1 MNGLL
6 ILFVFTVCLLWLFY
20 RDGKERASVS
30 PAVWIVIIWAAIY
43 SSRPVTEWFDSG
55 LSTPSSPDEGNLTE
69 ALVSLALILAGLVV
83 LHGRGV
89 QLSIIIR
96 GNRWLF
102 VFYLFWLISLF
113 WSDYPFI
120 TFKRLFK
127 DLGNVV
133 MVLVVLTE
141 RDSGEAIKAVC
152 TRVAYALIPLSVL
165 LIRYFPDIGRA
176 YSGYD
181 RSEVMWVGV
190 ATHKNTLG
198 ALALVGALFLLW
210 DILDRERRSQG
221 RTKDG
226 TFVARILI
234 LAMSWYLLV
243 IANSMTSLL
252 CALLGSIL
260 LVALGR
266 PSIRQRPGRLEVC
279 GLGAGV
285 TLLML
290 DWVFN
295 VKETLLLSVG
305 RDETLTTRTDIW
317 PILMNFQDS
326 PLVGAGF
333 NTFWAG
339 QRLLSLVEKVG
350 GIIQAHNGYLE
361 TYLNGGLVGVGLLLV
376 LLFSGYIR
384 IREQLM
390 TGMPEGSIRF
400 AILLVAVI
408 YNNSEA
414 SFNKVGLL
422 WLLTLFAIME
432 YRSQPSLRQTDF
444 LTAASMT
451 DRTLQENG
459 VSPVTEP
466 PH

>member
-1 MNGLL
+1 MGNLL
-6 ILFVFTVCLLWLFY
+6 LLVFIVCLLWLFY
-20 RDGKERASVS
+20 RDGKERVSVS
-30 PAVWIVIIWAAIY
+30 PAIWIVILWAAIN
-43 SSRPVTEWFDSG
+43 SSRPVTEWFGGG
-55 LSTPSSPDEGNLTE
+55 LITPSSRDEGNLTE

-83 LHGRGV
+83 LLRRGL
-89 QLSIIIR
+89 QLSVIIR
-96 GNRWLF
+96 DNRWLF
-102 VFYLFWLISLF
+102 VFYLFWLMSLF

-141 RDSGEAIKAVC
+141 RDPGEAIKAVC
-152 TRVAYALIPLSVL
+152 TRVAYVLIPLSVL
-165 LIRYFPDIGRA
+165 LIRYFPDLGRA
-176 YSGYD
+176 YSGYNGSD
-181 RSEVMWVGV
+181 VMWVGV
-190 ATHKNTLG
+190 TTHKNSLG

-210 DILDRERRSQG
+210 DMLDREGRSQG
-221 RTKDG
+221 RMKEG
-226 TFVARILI
+226 TFIARILV
-234 LAMSWYLLV
+234 LLMSWYLLV

-252 CALLGSIL
+252 CALLGSAL
-260 LVALGR
+260 LVVLGR

-285 TLLML
+285 VLLLL

-326 PLVGAGF
+326 PLLGAGF

-339 QRLLSLVEKVG
+339 QRILSLFEKVG
-350 GIIQAHNGYLE
+350 GIIQAHNGYIE

-376 LLFSGYIR
+376 LLLSGYMR
-384 IREQLM
+384 IRVQLM

-400 AILLVAVI
+400 VILLVAVI
-408 YNNSEA
+408 YNYSEA

-422 WLLTLFAIME
+422 WVLTLFAVMQ
-432 YRSQPSLRQTDF
+432 YRAQLPLRQTDF
-444 LTAASMT
+444 LPAASMT
-451 DRTLQENG
+451 DRTFQEDG
-459 VSPVTEP
+459 VRPVTEP

>member
-1 MNGLL
+1 MGNLLL
-6 ILFVFTVCLLWLFY
+6 IVFIVCLLWLFY
-20 RDGKERASVS
+20 RDGKERDSVS
-30 PAVWIVIIWAAIY
+30 PAVWIVILWAAIY
-43 SSRPVTEWFDSG
+43 SSRPVTEWFGGG
-55 LSTPSSPDEGNLTE
+55 LISPLSPDEGNLTE
-69 ALVSLALILAGLVV
+69 AFVSLALILFGLVV
-83 LHGRGV
+83 LHRRGV
-89 QLSIIIR
+89 QLSIVIR
-96 GNRWLF
+96 DNRWLL
-102 VFYLFWLISLF
+102 VFYLFWLMSLF

-152 TRVAYALIPLSVL
+152 TRVAYVLIPLSVL
-165 LIRYFPDIGRA
+165 LIRYFPDIGRT

-181 RSEVMWVGV
+181 RSQAMWVGV

-210 DILDRERRSQG
+210 DILDREGRSKG

-226 TFVARILI
+226 TFIAHILV
-234 LAMSWYLLV
+234 LLMSWYLLV

-260 LVALGR
+260 LVVLGR

-290 DWVFN
+290 EWVFN
-295 VKETLLLSVG
+295 IKETVLLSVG

-339 QRLLSLVEKVG
+339 QRLISLFEKVG

-376 LLFSGYIR
+376 LLLSGYMR
-384 IREQLM
+384 IREQLI

-400 AILLVAVI
+400 VILLVAVI

-414 SFNKVGLL
+414 SFNKVSLL
-422 WLLTLFAIME
+422 WLLTLFAVMQ
-432 YRSQPSLRQTDF
+432 YRAQLPLQQTDF
-444 LTAASMT
+444 QPAASMT
-451 DRTLQENG
+451 DRTFQDDG
-459 VSPVTEP
+459 VRPVTEP